1 MNFKVEFRNKNAL
14 VLSYQVLGIL
24 FLERREV
31 LINWCFVVV
40 PIIWLL
46 SALLLSDLHFDE
58 EGQKMKR
65 CSVGQRSKLKMNDS
79 IINFSKNLFKLV
91 MIDKNSLSILPLKSD
106 FFL

>member
-1 MNFKVEFRNKNAL
+1 MNFKVEFRNKNAW

-46 SALLLSDLHFDE
+46 SALLLSDNLHFDDE
-58 EGQKMKR
+58 DRG
-65 CSVGQRSKLKMNDS
+65 
-79 IINFSKNLFKLV
+79 SKNEALFC
-91 MIDKNSLSILPLKSD
+91 LPEVKTQNE
-106 FFL
+106 

>member
-1 MNFKVEFRNKNAL
+1 MLR

-46 SALLLSDLHFDE
+46 SALLLSDNLHFDE

-65 CSVGQRSKLKMNDS
+65 CSVYQRSKLKMNDS
-79 IINFSKNLFKLV
+79 IINYSKKYV
-91 MIDKNSLSILPLKSD
+91 QISYATSD
-106 FFL
+106 Y

>member
-1 MNFKVEFRNKNAL
+1 MNFKVEFRNKNAW

-46 SALLLSDLHFDE
+46 SALLLSDLHFDDE

-79 IINFSKNLFKLV
+79 IINFSKNLFKLL
-91 MIDKNSLSILPLKSD
+91 MIDKNSLSILPTQ
-106 FFL
+106 

>member
-46 SALLLSDLHFDE
+46 SALLLMLSDLHFDD
-58 EGQKMKR
+58 EGQKMKP
-65 CSVGQRSKLKMNDS
+65 CSVSTRGQNSK
-79 IINFSKNLFKLV
+79 
-91 MIDKNSLSILPLKSD
+91 
-106 FFL
+106 